1 LVFSL
6 IVDDGTASS
15 TADTVTIT
23 VEAPTPTPAT
33 EFAANEAEIT
43 SVLTDDAERNLKSNM
58 AINRNMVL
66 DARERLVKEQSLDPE
81 GLSDVPVDIDGSLD
95 VNGTTISSKGTFFGQ
110 MGLSDG
116 TRRLLLGDFDLQR
129 NGDTGSSTASIN
141 GRMAWEQMTDDR
153 TMLGYFVGGEL
164 AQSNIAGEFD
174 GDQNR
179 FGLTAGAYGVR
190 EIAKQIYV
198 DGFFSLGAGRNNLT
212 MSNDVLDLDSDYTTR
227 TATLGVA
234 LSGII
239 EQPGFEIW
247 PELSLSYGR
256 TWLGDVDFTGVAYG
270 LTDDALSLNAGTVTL
285 ANILFRPEMR
295 VPMDGLSGA
304 QSLQVFSFAPRL
316 SCEQVKTT
324 STEENCGA
332 GAEFGFTGKSV
343 DGLSSLSAKIMADR
357 LGDSTSSSVQLN
369 LEHRF

>member
-1 LVFSL
+1 
-6 IVDDGTASS
+6 
-15 TADTVTIT
+15 
-23 VEAPTPTPAT
+23 
-33 EFAANEAEIT
+33 
-43 SVLTDDAERNLKSNM
+43 
-58 AINRNMVL
+58 
-66 DARERLVKEQSLDPE
+66 
-81 GLSDVPVDIDGSLD
+81 
-95 VNGTTISSKGTFFGQ
+95 
-110 MGLSDG
+110 
-116 TRRLLLGDFDLQR
+116 
-129 NGDTGSSTASIN
+129 
-141 GRMAWEQMTDDR
+141 
-153 TMLGYFVGGEL
+153 
-164 AQSNIAGEFD
+164 
-174 GDQNR
+174 
-179 FGLTAGAYGVR
+179 
-190 EIAKQIYV
+190 
-198 DGFFSLGAGRNNLT
+198 
-212 MSNDVLDLDSDYTTR
+212 LDLDSDYTTR

-332 GAEFGFTGKSV
+332 GAEFGFTGNSV

-357 LGDSTSSSVQLN
+357 LGDSTTSSVQLN
-369 LEHRF
+369 LQHRF